1 MRSYLLAAAVMM
13 SVPVW
18 QASAVA
24 KVLRVAPPSPVIDL
38 DPHGPNG
45 TLRDTLMAD
54 RQIYDPL
61 VEFSNGTPVGR
72 LATAWQQPDD
82 LTWIFTIRDGV
93 KFHDGQVLTSA
104 DAAASIE
111 RLTKQ
116 KGGLAPLWVALDKVE
131 TPDARTLVIR
141 LKEPVGPF
149 LRNVS
154 LLQIVPANNAKEAGD
169 KYGAAVRLPGTGA
182 FKVKSFRP
190 GQILELEANKNYW
203 DKPPSLEGV
212 VIQNIPEITGRV
224 TALLNNEIDLMWFL
238 PDDQVTAL
246 KKTNDVTVSVA
257 PSALYYYSWFNPQR
271 KPFGDVRVRQA
282 LWHAVDVK
290 RVVADILPETGEVA
304 GAPIASAVFGFSP
317 KPQYEYNVEKAKK
330 LLAEAGLPNGFTSE
344 LQYSPSQ
351 GPEIEQLAL
360 AFISYWSKIGVKVTP
375 VPLENPVWTKNLREL
390 SWDMTMASNPSFTED
405 ADYTLG
411 RLYTTNRSGY
421 ESPEATKLLLAAQR
435 ETDQAKRKQIYD
447 AAIDVLWNDAPGI
460 FPAELKAVYAY
471 RKNVSNVDFSATY
484 TPRFRGTEAR

>member
-1 MRSYLLAAAVMM
+1 MKPVVFAAALMAAIPLCQ
-13 SVPVW
+13 S
-18 QASAVA
+18 SLEA

-45 TLRDTLMAD
+45 TLRDTLLAN

-61 VEFSNGTPVGR
+61 VEFNNGAPVGR
-72 LATAWQQPDD
+72 LATAWQQPDP
-82 LTWIFTIRDGV
+82 LTWIFTLRKGV
-93 KFHDGQVLTSA
+93 KFHDGQAFTSA

-111 RLTKQ
+111 RLVKQ
-116 KGGLAPLWVALDKVE
+116 KGGFAPLWAALDKVE
-131 TPDARTLVIR
+131 TPDAHTLIVR

-154 LLQIVPANNAKEAGD
+154 LLHIVPASSAKEAGD
-169 KYGAAVRLPGTGA
+169 KYGAAIRLPGTGA
-182 FKVKSFRP
+182 FKIKTFRP
-190 GQILELEANKNYW
+190 GQILELEANTSYW
-203 DKPPSLEGV
+203 DKPPTLTGL
-212 VIQNIPEITGRV
+212 VIQNIPELTGRV

-246 KKTNDVTVSVA
+246 KKNPEITVSVA

-271 KPFGDVRVRQA
+271 KPFDDVRVRQA

-290 RVVADILPETGEVA
+290 RVVTDVLPETGEVA
-304 GAPIASAVFGFSP
+304 GAPISSAVFGFSHR
-317 KPQYEYNVEKAKK
+317 PQYEYSVEKAKK
-330 LLAEAGLPNGFTSE
+330 LLTEAGLPNGFTTE

-351 GPEIEQLAL
+351 GPELEQLAL

-375 VPLENPVWTKNLREL
+375 APLENPVWTKNLRDL
-390 SWDMTMASNPSFTED
+390 NWDMTMASNPSFTED

-411 RLYTTNRSGY
+411 RLYTTKRSGY
-421 ESPEATKLLLAAQR
+421 ESPEATKHLIAAQR
-435 ETDQAKRKQIYD
+435 ETDQEKRKQIYS

-471 RKNVSNVDFSATY
+471 RKNISNVDFSATY